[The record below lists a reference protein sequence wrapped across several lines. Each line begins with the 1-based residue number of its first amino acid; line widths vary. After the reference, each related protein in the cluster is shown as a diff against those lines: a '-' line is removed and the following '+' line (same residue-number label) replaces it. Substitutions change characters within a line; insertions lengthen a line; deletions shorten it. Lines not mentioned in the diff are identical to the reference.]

1 MTAPTVQ
8 RPPSGIDLY
17 LAGELDTYLAED
29 QRLSRLIPE
38 RSSKGHLLW
47 LRSDGGRTP

>member
-1 MTAPTVQ
+1 MTAPATA
-8 RPPSGIDLY
+8 RPASGIDLY

-29 QRLSRLIPE
+29 RRLQALIPE

-47 LRSDGGRTP
+47 LHPNGRRTP